1 MVTEWYLENQMGKN
15 VKLHKINYYRSS
27 RTKLVLLEIVRCRYV
42 RFCKE
47 REREKTMR
55 QSNCELP

>member
-1 MVTEWYLENQMGKN
+1 MVTKWYLENVGKI

-47 REREKTMR
+47 REREKNNA
-55 QSNCELP
+55 SIKL